1 MGASRLALLTRL
13 TLPSTVPFLMTGL
26 RLAVPE
32 ALIGAVIGEFI
43 AANRGLGYLVTS
55 AASQFNTAGTL
66 AAILVLLFI
75 VVAMDL
81 GLSVA
86 ERRLSSWRPR
96 PAVSVVRG

>member
-1 MGASRLALLTRL
+1 
-13 TLPSTVPFLMTGL
+13 MTGL

-55 AASQFNTAGTL
+55 AAAQFNTAGTM
-66 AAILVLLFI
+66 AAILALLCI

-81 GLSVA
+81 SLSVV